1 MSNEPTKKKERLMTN
16 YGMPNPNAGEEAWRA
31 LSMMSEFVLATE
43 QLKRIRPAV
52 SIFGSARIKPGT
64 PYYEHTKKIALALS
78 NAGYN
83 VVSGG
88 GPGIMQAANEGAQP
102 GPSLSV
108 GLNIQLPFEQHGN
121 PYQDLALSFRY
132 FFNRKLMFVRSS
144 MAVVCMPGGFG
155 TLDELFEALT
165 LVQTGK
171 ARRMPIILVGQSFWG
186 GLLDWINDTLKAE
199 GMISE
204 NDPKLVRVIEDPDEI
219 VAAIFNFYEQR
230 GGFEMEKHDK
240 QLLFEL

>member
-1 MSNEPTKKKERLMTN
+1 MSLGMNDSKKQRLSN
-16 YGMPNPNAGEEAWRA
+16 NWGQNNPDSGDEAWRA

-43 QLKRIRPAV
+43 QLRRIKPAV

-64 PYYEHTKKIALALS
+64 YWYEHTKKVALALS
-78 NAGYN
+78 EAGYN
-83 VVSGG
+83 VISGG
-88 GPGIMQAANEGAQP
+88 GPGIMQAANEGAQA

-108 GLNIQLPFEQHGN
+108 GLNIQLPHEQHGN
-121 PYQDLALSFRY
+121 PYQDMALSFRY
-132 FFNRKLMFVRSS
+132 FFNRKLMFVRGS
-144 MAVVCMPGGFG
+144 MAMVCMPGGFG

-171 ARRMPIILVGQSFWG
+171 SRRMPIILVGASFWG
-186 GLLDWINDTLKAE
+186 GLLEWIENTLKKE

-204 NDPKLVRVIEDPDEI
+204 NDPKLIRVIEDPQEI
-219 VAAIFNFYEQR
+219 VAAIFRFYER
-230 GGFEMEKHDK
+230 RGFEPDAAEK